1 MAFLALSPQRSHT
14 IKALIV
20 VFVLAIAAVSAVPN
34 YITGQWFWK
43 NPPEI
48 AALSALR
55 DLQKSGLELPGW
67 TTADQSVGEIGGH
80 KWSVQTLQRSTP
92 DSAPASSPTSSLT
105 GSADAP
111 PAVIL
116 LLRPQTFYKD
126 QPQVDWMDVKG
137 AQHWTA
143 DHLRSVQFKGSLTG
157 SLAGAPSDSPEVTVK
172 ARYLRGWNQ
181 KQTYAVVQ
189 WYAWATGGS
198 PSTGDWFWADQWEQL
213 SDRQRMPWIAVSL
226 LIPIKPLGDI
236 ESSQEFALSLSQT
249 IQSEL
254 MTHYLALTPA

>member
-14 IKALIV
+14 IKALV
-20 VFVLAIAAVSAVPN
+20 VAFVLAIAAVSAVPN

-48 AALSALR
+48 AALSELR

-80 KWSVQTLQRSTP
+80 KWSVQTLQRSST
-92 DSAPASSPTSSLT
+92 DSAPDSVPPS
-105 GSADAP
+105 GADAP
-111 PAVIL
+111 PVVIL

-143 DHLRSVQFKGSLTG
+143 DHLRSVQFNSL
-157 SLAGAPSDSPEVTVK
+157 LAGAPSGSPEVTVK

-254 MTHYLALTPA
+254 MTHYLPLAPA